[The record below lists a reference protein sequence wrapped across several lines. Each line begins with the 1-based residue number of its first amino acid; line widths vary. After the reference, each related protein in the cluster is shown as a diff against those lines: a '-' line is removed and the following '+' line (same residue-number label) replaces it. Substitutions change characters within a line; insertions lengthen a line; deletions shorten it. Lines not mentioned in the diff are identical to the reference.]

1 MSKIILALNNKNI
14 NLNKKNETNKIIF
27 SSLNQDILILR
38 NEKMISESKNVYN
51 KSILYKLKKENKSLI
66 N

>member
-1 MSKIILALNNKNI
+1 M
-14 NLNKKNETNKIIF
+14 NLNQKNETNKIIF